1 MFYNGFTLLMQIL
14 AGATA
19 YWVGNYFGYHR
30 GETEMYR
37 RCQRADVAAREYFSN
52 ISSK

>member
-19 YWVGNYFGYHR
+19 YWVGNHFGYHR

-37 RCQRADVAAREYFSN
+37 RCQRADAMVKEYFSHV
-52 ISSK
+52 SSK